1 MVEQVILLIHHGQLP
16 LQQVLEMLTQVVEQV
31 ELVIQIT
38 AQLIQEERLR
48 QVVEMAEMQM
58 E

>member
-16 LQQVLEMLTQVVEQV
+16 LQQVLEALTQAVEQV
-31 ELVIQIT
+31 ELDIQIT
-38 AQLIQEERLR
+38 AQLIQGERLR
-48 QVVEMAEMQM
+48 QVVEMVAMQM